1 VVDPSPGIGIRDFA
15 EVNDS
20 MAELTGVPVTN
31 AKVNATYQEILQQ
44 LPGNNDVR
52 SFVSAQQVGISRLA
66 LDYCD
71 ELIENNGFRTA
82 FFGSPGFNFALD
94 ATQAFATPALRD
106 PLLNPL
112 STRMLGTGLANQ
124 PTAAE
129 VRPHLDTLIDQLTA
143 GCTATSCPASQTRN
157 VGKGVCAA
165 VLSSAAV
172 QLH

>member
-1 VVDPSPGIGIRDFA
+1 
-15 EVNDS
+15 
-20 MAELTGVPVTN
+20 
-31 AKVNATYQEILQQ
+31 VNATFQEILQQ

-71 ELIENNGFRTA
+71 ELIETTTLRNA
-82 FFGSPGFNFALD
+82 FFGSPGFDWTQDAMTAFSTAGQRDALI
-94 ATQAFATPALRD
+94 
-106 PLLNPL
+106 NPL
-112 STRMLGTGLANQ
+112 SARMLGTGLGNQ

-129 VRPHLDTLIDQLTA
+129 VRPHLDTLIDQLTT
-143 GCTATSCPASQTRN
+143 GCTAASCPASQTRN
-157 VGKGVCAA
+157 VGKGICAA